1 MRAIMISRR
10 QVLGAAPAL
19 AAATYVGGASA
30 QSGYPNRTIRIVV
43 GNQAGGTD
51 DGISRFVADK
61 LTKEWGQPV
70 IVDNR
75 GGGSTTIAAA
85 HVATQPADGY
95 TLMCLIS
102 AGINQTVLREK
113 LPYKLSSF
121 VPVAGVGG
129 FPVALAVSA
138 IAKPKI
144 TNLEELT
151 AAARAGDGI
160 TYGSGG
166 VGTMG
171 HLTCTRLLN
180 AINGKGVHVTFRN
193 NPEGLQSLIGGHT
206 QMFFASASEVS
217 SLRGEDKLRVLA
229 VASPHRL
236 PNLPDVPTLKELGIP
251 DFEVS
256 LWHGFVAPAATPPE
270 IVAKLADGISRAVKD
285 PEYLARYKPLAY
297 QEDVKTGEALA
308 AFINGE
314 ATKWRKVIVDNNIKV
329 E

>member
-1 MRAIMISRR
+1 MISRR

-19 AAATYVGGASA
+19 AAASFAGGAFA
-30 QSGYPNRTIRIVV
+30 QTAYPNKPIRIVV

-75 GGGSTTIAAA
+75 GGGSTTIAGT

-102 AGINQTVLREK
+102 AGINQTVLRDK
-113 LPYKLSSF
+113 LPYRLNSF
-121 VPVAGVGG
+121 TPIVGVGG
-129 FPVALAVSA
+129 FPIALAVSA

-151 AAARAGDGI
+151 AAARTGDGV
-160 TYGSGG
+160 TFGSGG

-171 HLTCTRLLN
+171 HLACTRLLN
-180 AINGKGVHVTFRN
+180 AIKGKGVHVTYRN

-217 SLRGEDKLRVLA
+217 ALRGEDKLRVLA
-229 VASPHRL
+229 VASPQRL
-236 PNLPDVPTLKELGIP
+236 PNLPDVPTLKELGVP
-251 DFEVS
+251 DFEVL
-256 LWHGFVAPAATPPE
+256 LWHGFVAPAGTPPE
-270 IVAKLADGISRAVKD
+270 IVAKLADGITRAVKD
-285 PEYLARYKPLAY
+285 PEYLNRFRPLAY
-297 QEDVKTGEALA
+297 EEDIKTGEGLS

-314 ATKWRKVIVDNNIKV
+314 AAKWKKVIVDNNIKV